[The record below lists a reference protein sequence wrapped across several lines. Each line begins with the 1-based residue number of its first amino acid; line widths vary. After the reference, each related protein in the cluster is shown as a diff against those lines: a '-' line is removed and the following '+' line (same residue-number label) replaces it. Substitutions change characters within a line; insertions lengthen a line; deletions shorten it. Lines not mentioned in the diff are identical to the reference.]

1 MKLEKKNRKQ
11 KSNTQEPIL
20 NTENI
25 RTSRKEEKEGS
36 AFDLCCFLLS
46 PYYVL
51 GVPKTFHEPSLIS
64 LSWHGDATETQAES
78 KRLTRKIF
86 VQVDKKKKRQSAF
99 NICGFHLSPSLSYI
113 LELLV

>member
-1 MKLEKKNRKQ
+1 MVVRASIHVYVE
-11 KSNTQEPIL
+11 I
-20 NTENI
+20 
-25 RTSRKEEKEGS
+25 GS
-36 AFDLCCFLLS
+36 FDLCCFLLS
-46 PYYVL
+46 PYCL
-51 GVPKTFHEPSLIS
+51 LDVPKTVHKPSLIS